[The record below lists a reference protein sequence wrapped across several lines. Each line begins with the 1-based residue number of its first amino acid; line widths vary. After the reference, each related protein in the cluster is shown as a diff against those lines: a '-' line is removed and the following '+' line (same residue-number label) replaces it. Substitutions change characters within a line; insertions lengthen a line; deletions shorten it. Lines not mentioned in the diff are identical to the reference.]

1 MSEFK
6 LIDLEDAHEK
16 IKAGDIAIADIRDP
30 QSFKAG
36 HVEGSFNLNNTT
48 MSEFSGLTEFD
59 TPVLVFCYHGHSS
72 QGAAQYLANQGYEEV
87 YSVNGGFEMWKLN
100 YPFVSE

>member
-6 LIDLEDAHEK
+6 LIDLVDAHAK
-16 IKAGDIAIADIRDP
+16 ISAGDVVVAD
-30 QSFKAG
+30 
-36 HVEGSFNLNNTT
+36 TT
-48 MSEFSGLTEFD
+48 MSESSGITEFD

-87 YSVNGGFEMWKLN
+87 YSVNGGFEMWKQN

>member
-6 LIDLEDAHEK
+6 LIDLVDAYDK
-16 IKAGDIAIADIRDP
+16 ISAGYVVVADIREP

-36 HVEGSFNLNNTT
+36 HVEGAFMLNNTT
-48 MSEFSGLTEFD
+48 MSEFSGITEFD

-87 YSVNGGFEMWKLN
+87 YSVNGGFEMWKQN

>member
-6 LIDLEDAHEK
+6 LIDPVDAFEK
-16 IKAGDIAIADIRDP
+16 IKSGNVVVADIRDP

-36 HVEGSFNLNNTT
+36 HVEGAFMLNNST
-48 MSEFSGLTEFD
+48 MTEFSGITEFD

-87 YSVNGGFEMWKLN
+87 YSVNGGFEMWKQN
-100 YPFVSE
+100 FPFVSE